1 MLKAKQAP
9 SPVFRGEYVI
19 EGVTYRY
26 ALYCPPGQHPYGHV
40 TEPPST
46 VAPYGGTWGLSGSS
60 ARATLNAMKR
70 SAVQFVR
77 ELTAH
82 RQGAQT

>member
-9 SPVFRGEYVI
+9 SPAFRGEYVI
-19 EGVTYRY
+19 DGVTYRC
-26 ALYCPPGQHPYGHV
+26 AIYCPPGQYPN
-40 TEPPST
+40 
-46 VAPYGGTWGLSGSS
+46 GGTLSGSS

-77 ELTAH
+77 ELAVH